1 MADKMADNRLTAL
14 TAKNH
19 QEYICECCNYK
30 TLRLSEFNRH
40 KNTAKHRRSEKI
52 TKITENEE
60 NKKRICECGKSYKQ
74 RQSLHKHKKKCL
86 FQEKMEETLEN
97 QEIKK
102 KTVYHF
108 MIILALYQL

>member
-60 NKKRICECGKSYKQ
+60 NKKWSYSKYSHNLCMDRVRVRSSICLRKSW
-74 RQSLHKHKKKCL
+74 SPC
-86 FQEKMEETLEN
+86 N
-97 QEIKK
+97 D
-102 KTVYHF
+102 
-108 MIILALYQL
+108 